1 MTDTQRC
8 NCCERVAKSPQ
19 RRKVIQLA
27 ASGLVSPVIA
37 FANSSPDMPEARDFL
52 VEDDAEGTPTPLRI
66 SDLRPGK
73 PLLAFPYDAK
83 NKVARNASRLNKV
96 VLMRFTVAELDAA
109 TRSRAAGGV
118 VAYSAVCTHQGCDTK
133 TWIAKEKALVC
144 FCHSSKF
151 APLDGA
157 TVISGPASRAL
168 PALPLAL
175 DGELLVVAG
184 AFTAPPGGS
193 PA

>member
-37 FANSSPDMPEARDFL
+37 FANSLPDTPEAGDFL
-52 VEDDAEGTPTPLRI
+52 VEDDAEGTPTPPRM

-83 NKVARNASRLNKV
+83 NKVARNASRLNKL

-109 TRSRAAGGV
+109 TRSRAADGV

-151 APLDGA
+151 APLEGA

>member
-1 MTDTQRC
+1 M
-8 NCCERVAKSPQ
+8 
-19 RRKVIQLA
+19 IQLA

-151 APLDGA
+151 APLEGA

-193 PA
+193 PG